1 MSSIL
6 ENMRKKDL
14 EKADS
19 NLQFSNPPF
28 QKDPNKIY
36 FGNGLAIS
44 DVSRKYIDKWKAS
57 EQGAASGQAAGNDT
71 SILKALRQKNMDAAT
86 KNM

>member
-14 EKADS
+14 ERAGT
-19 NLQFSNPPF
+19 NLQFSNKPF
-28 QKDPNKIY
+28 VRDESKIY
-36 FGNGLAIS
+36 FGNSLAMSDIS
-44 DVSRKYIDKWKAS
+44 KKYIEKWKAADS
-57 EQGAASGQAAGNDT
+57 GAAAGQKPVDT
-71 SILKALRQKNMDAAT
+71 SILKALRQRNMDAAT

>member
-6 ENMRKKDL
+6 EDMRRKDL
-14 EKADS
+14 EKAGN

-28 QKDPNKIY
+28 QKNPNKIY

-44 DVSRKYIDKWKAS
+44 DISRKYIDKWKAS
-57 EQGAASGQAAGNDT
+57 EQGAAAPSGDEGT
-71 SILKALRQKNMDAAT
+71 SILKALRQRNMDAAT
-86 KNM
+86 KDM

>member
-6 ENMRKKDL
+6 EDMRRKDL
-14 EKADS
+14 EKAGS

-57 EQGAASGQAAGNDT
+57 EQGAAAPSGGEGT
-71 SILKALRQKNMDAAT
+71 SILKALRQRNMDAAT
-86 KNM
+86 KDM